1 MSPRLPLRRTAVALA
16 AVAVALTTYSDAS
29 AAQTGTMCDRTIA
42 PGENVGAAIATLAP
56 AQTLCLAPGLYV
68 EDVTISRGGA
78 PGAPITLMSAP
89 GGRATLK
96 GRLYIPDSANDVTIR
111 DLDLDGRN
119 TDRLPSPSVMG
130 DRVTFTGNDVTNH
143 HTRICFTIGNAGRWG
158 TAVDTVLQDNRIHNC
173 GVLPA
178 NNHEHA
184 IYMESSRNA
193 RILDNVIY
201 DNADRG
207 IQLYPDTQGALI
219 QGNIIDGNG
228 QGILFS
234 GNAGLASSGNRVV
247 NNVISNSVIRYNIES
262 WYPEGN
268 PIGQDNLA
276 AQNCVWNGRSGN
288 IANEWGFRAEDN
300 LVADPQFVDR
310 AAKDFRLRAG
320 SPCTRIV
327 AQSRVETALS
337 ASFAPATAVKPAA
350 HSSGKS
356 VRKDR
361 RKARRG

>member
-1 MSPRLPLRRTAVALA
+1 MSPKLPLRRTAPALA
-16 AVAVALTTYSDAS
+16 AVAFALITYSDAS
-29 AAQTGTMCDRTIA
+29 AAQTGMACDLTIA
-42 PGENVGAAIATLAP
+42 PGQEVGAAVAMLAP
-56 AQTLCLAPGLYV
+56 AQTLCLAPGVHV
-68 EDVTISRGGA
+68 EDVTISRGGT
-78 PGAPITLMSAP
+78 PGAPITLTSAP
-89 GGRATLK
+89 GGRATLR
-96 GRLYIPDSANDVTIR
+96 GRLYIADSANDVTIR

-143 HTRICFTIGNAGRWG
+143 HTRICFTIGHAGRWG
-158 TAVDTVLQDNRIHNC
+158 TAVDTVIQGNRIHNC
-173 GVLPA
+173 GALPA
-178 NNHEHA
+178 NNHEHG

-207 IQLYPDTQGALI
+207 IQLYPDTQAALI
-219 QGNIIDGNG
+219 EGNIIDGNG

-234 GNAGLASSGNRVV
+234 GNAGLVSSGNRVV
-247 NNVISNSVIRYNIES
+247 NNVISNSMIRYNIES
-262 WYPEGN
+262 WYPDGH

-276 AQNCVWNGRSGN
+276 ARNCVWNGRNGN

-320 SPCTRIV
+320 SPCARILP
-327 AQSRVETALS
+327 QSRVETALS
-337 ASFAPATAVKPAA
+337 ALFTPAA
-350 HSSGKS
+350 SKAAERSAGKS
-356 VRKDR
+356 ARKDR
-361 RKARRG
+361 RKPRRG